1 MDILEHEKREIES
14 VSSELHSSDE
24 SDTESGSSHHTKAKR
39 NVIISPRRPSVLA
52 GIGRHHYGSFYLR
65 MGAVGKYIKL
75 SNSWSHHQSKFL
87 FSCVRLRVC
96 VFSFWHRKHDLLG
109 IGIWPVF

>member
-1 MDILEHEKREIES
+1 MVTWFEWFALDILEHEKREIES

-24 SDTESGSSHHTKAKR
+24 SDTESGSSHHKKVKR

-65 MGAVGKYIKL
+65 MGAVGKDIAVIKFINPPL
-75 SNSWSHHQSKFL
+75 
-87 FSCVRLRVC
+87 
-96 VFSFWHRKHDLLG
+96 
-109 IGIWPVF
+109 I